1 MQYESAASG
10 LTTVGIIDTRTM
22 ILGALRLTDQ
32 IAGIAALCLVLA
44 ILASCVF
51 SAFLCR
57 NLNVLIQSMQQVRRG
72 NVNVRAR
79 IASKDEIGE
88 VAGAFNTMMERIRS
102 LLDEV
107 RVQEEQK
114 RRAEQDVLAAQIKP
128 HFIYNAISA
137 IQYVASMRGQKDI
150 EAAALSL
157 SSLLRS
163 VLGNRDEFITLWEE
177 REYIEHYIA
186 LQRFKFQNSFRLVWE
201 VDEALWAMRLPK
213 LLVQPIVENA
223 LIHGIALREDGL
235 ITVKGTRQG
244 GETVLKVVDNGRGMN
259 ERQIA
264 ECVGDGSA
272 PSTFR
277 HVGLQNVMLRV
288 RAIYGPEARCQIFSS
303 SNQFTCVE
311 LHLPDRKE
319 DWQ

>member
-1 MQYESAASG
+1 
-10 LTTVGIIDTRTM
+10 
-22 ILGALRLTDQ
+22 
-32 IAGIAALCLVLA
+32 
-44 ILASCVF
+44 
-51 SAFLCR
+51 
-57 NLNVLIQSMQQVRRG
+57 
-72 NVNVRAR
+72 
-79 IASKDEIGE
+79 
-88 VAGAFNTMMERIRS
+88 
-102 LLDEV
+102 
-107 RVQEEQK
+107 
-114 RRAEQDVLAAQIKP
+114 
-128 HFIYNAISA
+128 
-137 IQYVASMRGQKDI
+137 
-150 EAAALSL
+150 
-157 SSLLRS
+157 
-163 VLGNRDEFITLWEE
+163 
-177 REYIEHYIA
+177 
-186 LQRFKFQNSFRLVWE
+186 
-201 VDEALWAMRLPK
+201 MRLPK